1 METTKLVAIQ
11 QPSQVEGLLESFVW
25 GVDILPDGER
35 GRRPVLQVDAYGED
49 GELRDS
55 AFWLAVGDGEW
66 RRCAA

>member
-11 QPSQVEGLLESFVW
+11 QPSQMEGLLESFVW
-25 GVDILPDGER
+25 GVHILPDGER
-35 GRRPVLQVDAYGED
+35 GRPVLHVDAYGEH